1 MKKIT
6 LIFIV
11 YSLSLCVRAAPED
24 KLIQFSGIVISLDSL
39 QPLAFVHIVTK
50 NKNRGTISNM
60 KGYFSFVTE
69 IDDTIIFSTIG
80 YKPALYVIQENF
92 ENDPFHLYMSNQH
105 TIIQTLARDTIQL
118 PETVIY
124 PWLNK
129 YFFKEAFIKS
139 KIPRTDMDRAKRNI
153 ALILYDISYDNL
165 PMDAAENQRL
175 YFQNEVGK
183 LYYAGQYPTINLLNP
198 AAWMKFFQ
206 ALSGG
211 KFKRKKYDSE
221 DIPRIED

>member
-1 MKKIT
+1 LKKIT
-6 LIFIV
+6 FIFIV
-11 YSLSLCVRAAPED
+11 GSLSLCVRATPED

-39 QPLAFVHIVTK
+39 KPLPFVHIVIK
-50 NKNRGTISNM
+50 NKNRGTISNL

-69 IDDTIIFSTIG
+69 RNDTIIFSTIG
-80 YKPALYVIQENF
+80 YKPALYVIKGYF
-92 ENDPFHLYMSNQH
+92 ENDSFQLHMSDQH
-105 TIIQTLARDTIQL
+105 AIIQTLAIDTIQL

-139 KIPRTDMDRAKRNI
+139 KIPRTDLDRARRNI
-153 ALILYDISYDNL
+153 ALVLYDISYDNL

-183 LYYAGQYPTINLLNP
+183 LYYAGQYPAINLLNP
-198 AAWMKFFQ
+198 VAWVKFFQ

-211 KFKRKKYDSE
+211 KFKRKEYDYE
-221 DIPRIED
+221 DIPKIDD